1 MKLQYEIIVPQNV
14 SGSTRDGQERPQ
26 TESRQGATSLGVK
39 IWILTK
45 ILQFLLCLLFN
56 FPNLLGTSGED
67 FL

>member
-1 MKLQYEIIVPQNV
+1 MKLQNVIIVHQII
-14 SGSTRDGQERPQ
+14 SGSTRNGRERPQ
-26 TESRQGATSLGVK
+26 GESRQGATSQGVK

-56 FPNLLGTSGED
+56 FPDLLGTSGED